1 MSKIRTEDIICPD
14 CGAKG
19 KFTIWD
25 SINVDLNPDL
35 HDKVLSGELFSWKCP
50 RCGKTFD
57 VPFSTLYHDM
67 KRHLMIYF
75 LSQRQEEGLKI
86 KVGLGKDYTYRAVYR
101 VDDLKEKIMQLESS
115 LDDKAIEFMKY
126 ILLHNNRT
134 NGIPEDAILRFVD
147 CGNEDGE
154 KIINFLAFSPGQN
167 NPRCF
172 SVPFAVYEDI
182 IANPISKKV
191 FEQDADFPE
200 VSQDFLKM
208 ALSEDE

>member
-1 MSKIRTEDIICPD
+1 MSKIRTEDIICPE

-25 SINVDLNPDL
+25 SINVDLNQDA

-50 RCGKTFD
+50 KCGKTFV

-67 KRHLMIYF
+67 KRNLMIY
-75 LSQRQEEGLKI
+75 LLTQKPEEGLKVSFG
-86 KVGLGKDYTYRAVYR
+86 KGLDYTYRAVFSI
-101 VDDLKEKIMQLESS
+101 DDLKEKIIQLESG
-115 LDDKAIEFMKY
+115 LDDRAIEFLKY
-126 ILLHNNRT
+126 ILLHNDRA

-147 CGNEDGE
+147 YGNEDGE
-154 KIINFLAFSPGQN
+154 KIINLLAFSPRQN

-182 IANPISKKV
+182 IADPISKKV